1 MNAPLT
7 GIPIE
12 DRAGWSRTERLFVST
27 AAMLLVGILLPWSS
41 PVLDILWIL
50 HLSLTAAVILTCIGA
65 RNTSQLDGFP
75 LLTAAASMLGFLTV
89 AGCLRAVVF
98 RRQAC
103 GRLVGMLGEALT
115 SFEPL
120 LALLTVFVLGFFLLY
135 LVRLAGRRMHAAVED
150 YFFRVLPFKKAG
162 LETDCSLQLLS
173 EEQARLLADKIRQE
187 VRFYASM
194 EQIRKLLLAQ
204 IAVHIF
210 LLLTA
215 WPLAWTAE
223 WLQSASSPPG
233 LSPLAAAAA
242 ALTGTALLAWIPP
255 AAAAAACAALLSK
268 DSLALP
274 RADNPEQSAQSR
286 TIRIQSSVSGRTE
299 EIEIL
304 NPQSLQEPPKNPS
317 VPEQIANFEPSGS
330 PDSSGPLPEIRLL
343 TFQSTCPEEYYA
355 HLAELFSR
363 PEFRQSYLLLTS
375 ESVKDL
381 PVNTAVHPALHLAR
395 RQKKVL
401 LLDADPRNAAAKV
414 FALRPETLTIPTAVP
429 RLNHF
434 WLQTI
439 QLEEWMQKTAEVP
452 ADDFFCR
459 LIYAPQKLPLPSPPR
474 PCAETS
480 AAAIRI
486 LLFSTKTAEQIRPLA
501 AGWPCLYLLTPLP
514 ATRRLD

>member
-89 AGCLRAVVF
+89 AGCLRALVF
-98 RRQAC
+98 HRQTC

-150 YFFRVLPFKKAG
+150 YFFRVLPFKRAG
-162 LETDCSLQLLS
+162 LETDRSLQLLS
-173 EEQARLLADKIRQE
+173 EEQARLLADKIQRE

-223 WLQSASSPPG
+223 WLQSASNPPG

-274 RADNPEQSAQSR
+274 RADNAEQSAQSR

-304 NPQSLQEPPKNPS
+304 NPQSLQEPPKTS
-317 VPEQIANFEPSGS
+317 LVPEQIADFEPSS
-330 PDSSGPLPEIRLL
+330 PLPEIRSL

-381 PVNTAVHPALHLAR
+381 PVHTAVHPALHLAR
-395 RQKKVL
+395 QQKKVL

-414 FALRPETLTIPTAVP
+414 FALRPETLTVPTAVP
-429 RLNHF
+429 CFNHL

-474 PCAETS
+474 PCADS
-480 AAAIRI
+480 SDPAVRI

-501 AGWPCLYLLTPLP
+501 AGWPCLYLLAPLP
-514 ATRRLD
+514 AARKPD